1 MSKLQHIGEL
11 MEKSIAWTS
20 PSGRALRGRMHA
32 QVAAVAGSIAIL
44 LAGCATGP
52 ATQPQVATAKSG
64 DCSVLVGVASEMAT
78 IASATLVAAGETI
91 GATKVTAP
99 FCRVQGMAKPSTDSL
114 INFEVWLPA
123 TAGAWSGRLKTDGT
137 GGYAGA
143 TPIAR
148 MAADLAAGFVVAGS
162 DMGHTGGESADWTM
176 GHPEKVKDWGYRAHY
191 FVTTAAKAV
200 TQAFYGKPAA
210 HAYFEGCSNG
220 GRQAMMMAQ
229 RYPDLFDGIVAGAP
243 SQFYGDTLLSLIW
256 TGHSQVPVLG
266 QAPVLSEQKRAM
278 MTARAHAA
286 CDAQD
291 GLLDQQIT
299 NPRAC
304 TFDPATLACTAGETA
319 DCVTPE
325 QLRAARNVYRGIP
338 APDGGQRWNGPVVGS
353 EADWIPA
360 FADNGGYA
368 VFVAHFLYNQL
379 SPPFAPRG
387 LDVAAQYDQIKQA
400 VTPWMV
406 APSPDLTRFKARGG
420 KIIQYHGWHDAVV
433 APHTSPNYTH
443 ALALFERMQG
453 MAPAAFD
460 QAVENLT
467 AADVAAATQTQ
478 ASVVQQYH
486 RLFMLPN
493 VAHCG
498 GGNGPSNI
506 GGGTGDPLP
515 AFRDADHDVV
525 LALARWVEQGR
536 APETIVATS
545 LKDGAVTRQRPV
557 CVYPRQARYNGSGDN
572 NVAANFSCVAPGAE
586 QPGASTADLNQ
597 IRNSL
602 RQRAV
607 LGPVR

>member
-1 MSKLQHIGEL
+1 MQRSIDWTTHAKL
-11 MEKSIAWTS
+11 
-20 PSGRALRGRMHA
+20 
-32 QVAAVAGSIAIL
+32 AAVVAGIAMA
-44 LAGCATGP
+44 LAGCTSGP
-52 ATQPQVATAKSG
+52 ATQSLVAAVKPG
-64 DCSVLVGVASEMAT
+64 DCSALLGVASEMAT
-78 IASATLVAAGETI
+78 ITSAAPVAAGETI
-91 GATKVTAP
+91 GTTNVTAP
-99 FCRVQGMAKPSTDSL
+99 FCRVQGVARPSADSL

-123 TAGAWSGRLKTDGT
+123 TPNAWSGRLKTDGT

-162 DMGHTGGESADWTM
+162 DMGHTGGESADWTI

-200 TQAFYGKPAA
+200 TQAYYGKPAA

-243 SQFYGDTLLSLIW
+243 SQFYGDTLLSLVW

-266 QAPVLSEQKRAM
+266 QPPILSAAKRAM
-278 MTARAHAA
+278 MSAHALAA
-286 CDAQD
+286 CDAMD
-291 GLLDQQIT
+291 GLADQQIT

-304 TFDPATLACTAGETA
+304 TFDPAVLLCTGSETA
-319 DCVTPE
+319 DCLTSD
-325 QLRAARNVYRGIP
+325 QLRAARAVYRGIP
-338 APDGGQRWNGPVVGS
+338 AADGGQRWNGPVVGS

-360 FADNGGYA
+360 FADTGGYG
-368 VFVAHFLYNQL
+368 VFIGHFVYSQL
-379 SPPFAPRG
+379 TPPFMPRS
-387 LDVAAQYDQIKQA
+387 LDVAAEYDRIKQA
-400 VTPWMV
+400 VTPFMV

-420 KIIQYHGWHDAVV
+420 KLIQYHGWHDAVV
-433 APHTSPNYTH
+433 APHTSPNYVH
-443 ALALFERMQG
+443 ALAQFERLKG
-453 MAPAAFD
+453 LSPAAFD
-460 QAVENLT
+460 QAVENLS
-467 AADVAAATQTQ
+467 AADVAAAAQVQ
-478 ASVVQQYH
+478 APVVQQYH

-498 GGNGPSNI
+498 GGSGPSNI

-515 AFRDADHDVV
+515 TFRDADHDAV
-525 LALARWVEQGR
+525 LAVARWVEQGV
-536 APETIVATS
+536 APEAIVATT
-545 LKDGAVTRQRPV
+545 LKDGAVVRQRPV
-557 CVYPRQARYNGSGDN
+557 CVYPRQARYNGSGDI

-602 RQRAV
+602 HQRAM